1 MEMNKERLLPIG
13 SVVLVK
19 GSIKK
24 LVIVARGLAAKENEG
39 LKIYD
44 YGAVTYPEGLVGEN
58 LLNFDADSIEEVI
71 YEGYSDKDE
80 ERMEANIESWLEETR
95 AKNVKGSD
103 QL

>member
-71 YEGYSDKDE
+71 YEGYSDEDE

>member
-71 YEGYSDKDE
+71 YEGYSDEDE
-80 ERMEANIESWLEETR
+80 ERMEANSESWLEETR

>member
-24 LVIVARGLAAKENEG
+24 LVIVARGLPAKENEG

>member
-1 MEMNKERLLPIG
+1 MNKERLLPIG

-71 YEGYSDKDE
+71 YEGYSDEDE
-80 ERMEANIESWLEETR
+80 ERMEANNESWLEETR